1 MTIKT
6 ETRTVEITL
15 KQWNEENACWSCDM
29 FDDLETSFAS
39 AHQHAA
45 GDNAF
50 VASDDELNDLVS
62 WWEDEVNASNTN
74 GSGEILDSTDG
85 DYSLDV
91 TEELA

>member
-15 KQWNEENACWSCDM
+15 KQWNGENACWSCDL

-39 AHQHAA
+39 THQCAA
-45 GDNAF
+45 
-50 VASDDELNDLVS
+50 
-62 WWEDEVNASNTN
+62 
-74 GSGEILDSTDG
+74 GEILDSTDG

>member
-1 MTIKT
+1 M
-6 ETRTVEITL
+6 
-15 KQWNEENACWSCDM
+15 
-29 FDDLETSFAS
+29 
-39 AHQHAA
+39 
-45 GDNAF
+45 
-50 VASDDELNDLVS
+50 VS